1 MKLKKYKNKKN
12 YIKYIPI
19 MITIVVVCLTI
30 GFSAFEEQMLVTDL
44 VADIRLK
51 QDIRVTNARVDNVS
65 LNTVSQS
72 LDYNKSN
79 ISDTVT
85 LPNSDSRI
93 TYTVEI
99 TNIENSEMGIYDLTL
114 SNSNLDYTI
123 DNYTKKDKLCD
134 DNNNLKCNLGSKSTL
149 QITIF
154 YKENMYDSNNLD
166 QNFAL
171 NFSFKQ
177 MHQITYEIPGS
188 NQSSIMDG
196 ETLEVNFGENALDR
210 ITVKIGGVRL
220 NTSEYTYENG
230 ILIVSNV
237 NDNVQIEKYTTDP
250 SCFVSN
256 IEAQINDYICEE
268 KDVVIPDNLMLAI
281 NGEGQEYKVNTI
293 GANAFQEKELTSVI
307 ISDDIIDI
315 GNSAFVRNKL
325 SSVSIG
331 NSVQNIDKYA
341 FQFNNLTALSLPN
354 SVKTLGQSA
363 FSQNS
368 LSSVDLGDGL
378 TSIGHAAFWDNLLTT
393 INFPSSLITIGTYS
407 FQSNQLTTVNIPNNV
422 TIIGRKLS
430 TLPTPAKIP
439 SMISP

>member
-1 MKLKKYKNKKN
+1 MKKRYKKKIRYTN
-12 YIKYIPI
+12 IIPFI
-19 MITIVVVCLTI
+19 LCILVLGLSI

-51 QDIRVTNARVDNVS
+51 QDIRVTNVTINNVS

-85 LPNSDSRI
+85 LPNSDSTI

-196 ETLEVNFGENALDR
+196 ETLEVNFGENWWSKIEYFR
-210 ITVKIGGVRL
+210 I
-220 NTSEYTYENG
+220 
-230 ILIVSNV
+230 
-237 NDNVQIEKYTTDP
+237 
-250 SCFVSN
+250 
-256 IEAQINDYICEE
+256 YI
-268 KDVVIPDNLMLAI
+268 
-281 NGEGQEYKVNTI
+281 
-293 GANAFQEKELTSVI
+293 
-307 ISDDIIDI
+307 
-315 GNSAFVRNKL
+315 
-325 SSVSIG
+325 
-331 NSVQNIDKYA
+331 
-341 FQFNNLTALSLPN
+341 
-354 SVKTLGQSA
+354 
-363 FSQNS
+363 
-368 LSSVDLGDGL
+368 
-378 TSIGHAAFWDNLLTT
+378 
-393 INFPSSLITIGTYS
+393 
-407 FQSNQLTTVNIPNNV
+407 
-422 TIIGRKLS
+422 
-430 TLPTPAKIP
+430 
-439 SMISP
+439 